1 MMIRYED
8 RNPHPIAFFG
18 VQQAFVELA
27 ERGGDLSEHAP
38 SARVA
43 RTKQT
48 VHVADF
54 TKEYS
59 YAVERHPMAV
69 AGAEI
74 AGIRTLLVV
83 PMLKEGNLIG
93 NISIY
98 RRCARPPPC
107 AT

>member
-1 MMIRYED
+1 M
-8 RNPHPIAFFG
+8 P
-18 VQQAFVELA
+18 QAYVELA
-27 ERGGDLSEHAP
+27 ERGGTLSEHAP
-38 SARVA
+38 AARAA

-54 TKEYS
+54 TKEYA

-74 AGIRTLLVV
+74 AVLENAMIPVLF
-83 PMLKEGNLIG
+83 
-93 NISIY
+93 
-98 RRCARPPPC
+98 